1 MKDLKTY
8 APIEWCPGCGN
19 FGILSIIEEILL
31 EMKENG
37 ELIENFILL
46 SGVGNHAKIVD
57 YIHVNSFYTIHG
69 RAVPVAEAIK
79 LANPD
84 TKVICFVGDG
94 DGFAEGLSHLIFA
107 AKRNADLTILVHDNR
122 TYGLATGQFTPTS
135 QSSYRASTMPEG
147 AKEVSFNPLELMMAS
162 GASFIA
168 RGYPLKKEHFKSI
181 VLEAINHKGFSVV
194 DVLQVCVTFN
204 NLYED
209 YNNSVNE
216 ESIKDIGN
224 REKALKLIRAWNYSE
239 TKVPIPT
246 GIFYQEERKRFEEF
260 YSTLKEDGAERSV
273 ILDDILESLS

>member
-1 MKDLKTY
+1 MDIKTY

-19 FGILSIIEEILL
+19 FGILSVIEEILL
-31 EMKENG
+31 EMRDSG
-37 ELIENFILL
+37 ELLENFILL

-69 RAVPVAEAIK
+69 RAVPVGEAIK
-79 LANPD
+79 LANPN

-94 DGFAEGLSHLIFA
+94 DGFAEGLSHLVFA
-107 AKRNADLTILVHDNR
+107 AKRNADMTILVHDNR
-122 TYGLATGQFTPTS
+122 TYALATGQFTPTS

-168 RGYPLKKEHFKSI
+168 RGYPLKKDHFKSI
-181 VLEAINHKGFSVV
+181 VRKAISHKGFSIV

-209 YNNSVNE
+209 YNKNVNE
-216 ESIKDIGN
+216 DSIKDTGN
-224 REKALKLIRAWNYSE
+224 REDALKIIRKWDYTE
-239 TKVPIPT
+239 TKVPIPV
-246 GIFYQEERKRFEEF
+246 GIFYQEDRKCFEEF
-260 YSTLKEDGAERSV
+260 YSPFKEDRLERSS
-273 ILDDILESLS
+273 ILDGILQSLE